1 MACIKGSDVA
11 FHVYLKN
18 SISYLQH
25 NQIIKYYDTVITNIG
40 EGYDTTTGKFTAPVD
55 GVYSFTWTYMPK
67 KGAKAYICGFV
78 DGKQIVWTGM
88 HDQSATLTGT
98 TGHLVVRIK
107 KGSKFW
113 TPNVAKYII
122 YIHHFHTFICVYIVF
137 VCCFFK

>member
-40 EGYDTTTGKFTAPVD
+40 EGYDTTTGKFTAPLD

-67 KGAKAYICGFV
+67 KEQRRIFV
-78 DGKQIVWTGM
+78 DLWM
-88 HDQSATLTGT
+88 A
-98 TGHLVVRIK
+98 
-107 KGSKFW
+107 SKLSERACM
-113 TPNVAKYII
+113 TNLQL
-122 YIHHFHTFICVYIVF
+122 
-137 VCCFFK
+137 

>member
-55 GVYSFTWTYMPK
+55 GLYIHLRGPICQK
-67 KGAKAYICGFV
+67 KEHSIYLLICGWQANCL
-78 DGKQIVWTGM
+78 DG
-88 HDQSATLTGT
+88 HA
-98 TGHLVVRIK
+98 
-107 KGSKFW
+107 
-113 TPNVAKYII
+113 
-122 YIHHFHTFICVYIVF
+122 
-137 VCCFFK
+137 